1 MVFYLIMTARRETT
15 TISAIAIMV
24 AAMVSVSVVIAL
36 TLLTDGIGVP
46 QVNAKLLVKHDCKGT
61 NHGPPCRNGSKAKRK

>member
-1 MVFYLIMTARRETT
+1 
-15 TISAIAIMV
+15 MV

-36 TLLTDGIGVP
+36 TLLTEGIGVP

-61 NHGPPCRNGSKAKRK
+61 NHGPPCRNGSEAKRK